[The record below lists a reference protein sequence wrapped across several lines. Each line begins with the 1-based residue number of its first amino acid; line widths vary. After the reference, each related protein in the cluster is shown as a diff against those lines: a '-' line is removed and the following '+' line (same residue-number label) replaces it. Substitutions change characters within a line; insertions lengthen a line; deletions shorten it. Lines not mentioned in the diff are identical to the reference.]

1 MKFSIII
8 PVHNSQDTIESCV
21 ESIVIQKEVDL
32 QIIIVENGST
42 DNSLHICKD
51 LQDKY
56 KDVEVYVSDIPNV
69 SMARNLGLQHATG
82 DIITFCDTD
91 DYLLTNSFGGVSKIF
106 ESGTAR
112 IVCTGFQIKM
122 ADSLLKR
129 ANEKKEIISAS
140 KMIEYVSCNPNTM
153 GTVWN
158 KFFSKELVD
167 NIEFKT
173 ELTHA
178 EDAFFCVELLSKNKD
193 EKVCILPIV
202 TYCYVS
208 NSESVTHD
216 YSKLFDE
223 RSNLKYLNSFNKMLL
238 ELPLS
243 TKEKVYIK
251 DEIFTFAVE
260 MMLNKKVKKTELQSR
275 ILYEEIRRTCVTF
288 ILRVFRFNWKHR
300 IKLSVMGMWIIFSR
314 QSKKGY
320 NK

>member
-42 DNSLHICKD
+42 DNSLHICKR
-51 LQDKY
+51 LQEKY
-56 KDVEVYVSDIPNV
+56 DNLQVYVSDIPSV
-69 SMARNLGLQHATG
+69 SVARNLGLRYATG
-82 DIITFCDTD
+82 DIITFCDAD
-91 DYLLTNSFGGVSKIF
+91 DYLLPNSLCKVSKIF
-106 ESGTAR
+106 GKYAVQ
-112 IVCTGFQIKM
+112 IVCTGFQIKIDKQILQR
-122 ADSLLKR
+122 ASKR
-129 ANEKKEIISAS
+129 EEIISAS
-140 KMIEYVSCNPNTM
+140 KMIEYVSCNPDTM

-158 KFFSKELVD
+158 KFFKKEIID

-173 ELTHA
+173 DLTHA

-216 YSKLFDE
+216 YSRLFDE